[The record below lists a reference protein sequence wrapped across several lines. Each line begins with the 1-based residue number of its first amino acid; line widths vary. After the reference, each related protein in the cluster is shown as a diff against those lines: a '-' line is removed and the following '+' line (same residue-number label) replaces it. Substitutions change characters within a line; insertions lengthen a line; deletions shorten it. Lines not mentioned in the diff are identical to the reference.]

1 MPFVR
6 SLASVMVG
14 TGLLVGALS
23 GSSQAQRR
31 PDAQVCSLG
40 SAAVG
45 QPGTL
50 ICKDLQS
57 GTTMQAIPL
66 GPTVSAAGGIA
77 ASLAS
82 RDDRVLVTNQAE
94 GAILFRVGHGFL
106 VNPLALGTNGE
117 GSLSGALGDRGAY
130 VLTGTTLRFFPY
142 GKTTA
147 ASARPLLVADGSAA
161 AVTLTSRFAYVSEK
175 SGSLEAFA
183 LADDGSLGPGTPVSG
198 VSPGVIV
205 GITGPRPLGGGAR
218 RAPGQQRQ
226 PGGDLGRQWRCPG
239 PARPH
244 QRGRRLLGRQ
254 RRRRGVRREPGQH
267 DRLLRPRRGRG
278 LSQLYQRGRQPA
290 RASPSSTSI
299 WGKAWWYCRGPRR
312 RAGPADLPSDG
323 GRLPRADWRGPRGHA
338 ARRGRAAAARHL
350 SLRER
355 PRGRRRRASPASCRR
370 QRRRG
375 ERNVPA
381 LARRPWR
388 ASHPW
393 RKAAVS
399 SHQGCWA
406 VPSKACEVLYFSHS
420 PADATGAVR
429 ASIAWISVPVSG
441 LNR

>member
-14 TGLLVGALS
+14 AGLLVGALS
-23 GSSQAQRR
+23 ESSQAQRR

-106 VNPLALGTNGE
+106 VNPLVLGTNGE

-130 VLTGTTLRFFPY
+130 VLTGTTLRFFPH

-205 GITGPRPLGGGAR
+205 GITGLDRLVVAPVAHLASNASQAEISVASGVAQVQRVATKEVAACWAANADGEVCVANPGSMTVSCGRTGGESFVSYTSAAASLPGESVFDLDMGQGLVVLQGIHGGAPVLLTFHR
-218 RAPGQQRQ
+218 TA
-226 PGGDLGRQWRCPG
+226 GDFLAQ
-239 PARPH
+239 
-244 QRGRRLLGRQ
+244 
-254 RRRRGVRREPGQH
+254 
-267 DRLLRPRRGRG
+267 
-278 LSQLYQRGRQPA
+278 
-290 RASPSSTSI
+290 I
-299 WGKAWWYCRGPRR
+299 
-312 RAGPADLPSDG
+312 
-323 GRLPRADWRGPRGHA
+323 
-338 ARRGRAAAARHL
+338 
-350 SLRER
+350 
-355 PRGRRRRASPASCRR
+355 
-370 QRRRG
+370 G
-375 ERNVPA
+375 E
-381 LARRPWR
+381 
-388 ASHPW
+388 
-393 RKAAVS
+393 
-399 SHQGCWA
+399 
-406 VPSKACEVLYFSHS
+406 
-420 PADATGAVR
+420 
-429 ASIAWISVPVSG
+429 VPVGTPLAAGALLLPAIS
-441 LNR
+441 R